1 VVHALFDSTF
11 HTFIL
16 PGLVRQVEA
25 VHARGGYFVKHTDGN
40 VWSILEMLVDAGID
54 GWHGIQPS
62 IGMDLK
68 LLKERYGEKLCFFGG
83 VNCETL
89 VAGTPEQIRT
99 EVKYAVEH
107 AGAGGG
113 LVITCGNV
121 LQPGTLLEN
130 YLEARQ
136 AVRDYGGSAV

>member
-40 VWSILEMLVDAGID
+40 V
-54 GWHGIQPS
+54 
-62 IGMDLK
+62 
-68 LLKERYGEKLCFFGG
+68 
-83 VNCETL
+83 
-89 VAGTPEQIRT
+89 
-99 EVKYAVEH
+99 
-107 AGAGGG
+107 
-113 LVITCGNV
+113 